1 MVRIHA
7 ALAVP
12 HGAEEQPTSLQIAGA
27 TKNTYIKCLVRE
39 KAKDIS

>member
-1 MVRIHA
+1 MR
-7 ALAVP
+7 LRLCRMEQ
-12 HGAEEQPTSLQIAGA
+12 GEQPTSLQIAGA